1 MQKFVSDQL
10 ANRHVSNS
18 RFEAIYRNMKITDIT
33 IDVLERR
40 TPPVR
45 VQDERADLG
54 GTTTQGVLR
63 VTTDNGIEGHAFVGT
78 QAGNSSQWMDTLIKT
93 LKPAMMGR
101 DSSDRE
107 WLWSQLDVIA
117 GHGAVIE
124 PVWAP
129 LDVALWDIEGKAA
142 GQPIHKLLGTART
155 EVPIYA
161 TYPPRH
167 DTVEGFV
174 EEALQLKA
182 DGFSAY
188 KMHPGPLHYKQA
200 AIAAAK
206 VREAVGDEMTLML
219 DRNHGYTFREALY
232 VGHALD
238 ANDYFWYEDPIPAN
252 DIEAIKELTNRLET
266 PLNMSD
272 TTGFLFHEAANFLQ
286 QNAVRLVRGTVRKL
300 GITGLKKQMALVEGF
315 HKVCEV
321 GLAGSSA
328 LNAANLH
335 VICSSMNCTYFE
347 YWMPKEVHQWG
358 VKEELKINER
368 GNLEVPTGPGLG
380 IELDEEW
387 IAAHK
392 IATLS

>member
-1 MQKFVSDQL
+1 
-10 ANRHVSNS
+10 
-18 RFEAIYRNMKITDIT
+18 MKITEIT
-33 IDVLERR
+33 IDVIERR
-40 TPPVR
+40 TAPVR

-63 VTTDNGIEGHAFVGT
+63 VQTDTGIEGNAFVGD
-78 QAGNSSQWMDTLIKT
+78 QAADSSQRMETLINT

-107 WLWSQLDVIA
+107 WLWNQLEVIA
-117 GHGAVIE
+117 GHGAAIE

-142 GQPIHKLLGTART
+142 EQPIHKLLGTART
-155 EVPIYA
+155 EVPLYA
-161 TYPPRH
+161 TFPPRH
-167 DTVEGFV
+167 GTVEGFV
-174 EEALQLKA
+174 DEALQLQEE
-182 DGFSAY
+182 GFKAY
-188 KMHPGPLHYKQA
+188 KIHPGPLHYKQA

-238 ANDYFWYEDPIPAN
+238 ANDYFWYEDPIAAN
-252 DIEAIKELTNRLET
+252 DIESIKELTNRLET

-286 QNAVRLVRGTVRKL
+286 QNAVRLIRGTVRKI
-300 GITGLKKQMALVEGF
+300 GITGLKKQMSLVEGF

-321 GLAGSSA
+321 GLAGNSA

-335 VICSSMNCTYFE
+335 VIMLSMNCTYFE
-347 YWMPKEVHQWG
+347 YWLPKEVHQWG
-358 VKEELKINER
+358 IAEQLKINEN
-368 GNLEVPTGPGLG
+368 GNLDAPTGPGLG

-392 IATLS
+392 VTTLS